1 MLYLRL
7 YYKIMKYSILLVALT
22 VCFVTESFGQPRNYN
37 ITNSFGVFGG
47 ITKFDLQTDNFMTM
61 EGNGFMAGMSA
72 MVDLPHKWYNMSY
85 GMQLAENNIH
95 ISARPLLISS
105 DEEFIKY
112 KVFTAQVALLMHI
125 KPFQDLLT
133 FDVGPMFQYNGKM
146 EIKDTSKEGYF
157 INNYANLTANDIT
170 RISQF
175 NFNGAVGAS
184 LGIKNFKLK
193 AQYIYGF
200 TNILKKLNSKNTIG
214 TDEDSF
220 KGNQTQLVLGAMIC
234 F

>member
-37 ITNSFGVFGG
+37 ITNGFGVFGG
-47 ITKFDLQTDNFMTM
+47 ITKFDIQTDNFTTM
-61 EGNGFMAGMSA
+61 EGDGVMVGMSA
-72 MVDLPHKWYNMSY
+72 MVDIPHKWYNMSY
-85 GMQLAENNIH
+85 GMQMAENYIH
-95 ISARPLLISS
+95 ISARPAPISS
-105 DEEFIKY
+105 EEEFIKY

-125 KPFQDLLT
+125 KPFQDFLT
-133 FDVGPMFQYNGKM
+133 IDVGPMFQYNGKM
-146 EIKDTSKEGYF
+146 ELKDTSKESYY
-157 INNYANLTANDIT
+157 INNYANVTASDIT

-175 NFNGAVGAS
+175 NFNGAVGATV
-184 LGIKNFKLK
+184 GIKNFKIK

-200 TNILKKLNSKNTIG
+200 TNILKKLNSENTIAS
-214 TDEDSF
+214 DEDSF

>member
-37 ITNSFGVFGG
+37 ITNGFGVFGG
-47 ITKFDLQTDNFMTM
+47 ITKFDIQTDNFTTM
-61 EGNGFMAGMSA
+61 EGDGFMVGMSA

-85 GMQLAENNIH
+85 GMQMAENYIH
-95 ISARPLLISS
+95 ISARPALISS
-105 DEEFIKY
+105 EEEFIKY

-125 KPFQDLLT
+125 KPFQDFLT
-133 FDVGPMFQYNGKM
+133 IDVGPMFQYNGKM
-146 EIKDTSKEGYF
+146 ELKDTSKESYY
-157 INNYANLTANDIT
+157 INNYANVTASDIT

-175 NFNGAVGAS
+175 NFNGAVGATV
-184 LGIKNFKLK
+184 GIKNFKIK

-200 TNILKKLNSKNTIG
+200 TNILKKLNSENTIAS
-214 TDEDSF
+214 DEDSF